1 MTRGGAKRRPI
12 ARLPAC
18 PGVAIIAGAVR
29 AGRET
34 AEGACAAALARIAGT
49 EPDIRAWR
57 HLDEAAA
64 LARARAL
71 DSGGARG
78 ALAGVP
84 VGVKDI
90 IDTADQ
96 PTGNGTA
103 LDAGRRPAADATVVR
118 RLRAAGVQI
127 LGKTVTTELACGAA
141 GPTRNPHAP
150 AHTPGGSSS
159 GSAAAVA
166 AGHVPL
172 ALGTQT
178 AGSVVRPAAFCG
190 VWGMKSSFG
199 VIPRT
204 GVLTLSH
211 TLDHVGVLAASA
223 LDTARGVDAVSGD
236 DRIDRASAGRPP
248 TRLAAALAPPLGRPR
263 LAFVRQPAWAELEP
277 GAAATCEAAAGELGA
292 PPLALGPAFARAAA
306 VHQGIMRREIAH
318 HLGPYVA
325 RGGEGLS
332 ATVREHVR
340 AGREI
345 DAAVYLS
352 LLAEA
357 DALRRTFD
365 DALRPYDAA
374 LTPSAPGVAPCGL
387 GFTGS
392 RMQTML
398 WTLLGVP
405 AVNVP
410 GLHLA
415 GLPLGIQVVGRFG
428 SDAATL
434 RAAAWCGARLR
445 EAGS

>member
-1 MTRGGAKRRPI
+1 M
-12 ARLPAC
+12 ARAC
-18 PGVAIIAGAVR
+18 PGVDAVAGAVR

-34 AEGACAAALARIAGT
+34 AAGACAAALARIAGS
-49 EPDIRAWR
+49 EPAVRAWR
-57 HLDEAAA
+57 HLDATAAMA
-64 LARARAL
+64 QARAL
-71 DSGGARG
+71 DSVGARG

-84 VGVKDI
+84 VGVKDVV
-90 IDTADQ
+90 DTADQ

-103 LDAGRRPAADATVVR
+103 LDAERRPAADATVVR
-118 RLRAAGVQI
+118 RLRAAGALV

-190 VWGMKSSFG
+190 VWGMKPSFG
-199 VIPRT
+199 AIPRT
-204 GVLTLSH
+204 GVLALSH
-211 TLDHVGVLAASA
+211 SLDHVGVLAASA
-223 LDTARGVDAVSGD
+223 LDAARGIDAVSGD

-263 LAFVRQPAWAELEP
+263 LAFVRQPAWDELEP
-277 GAAATCEAAAGELGA
+277 GAAAACAAAAQELGA
-292 PPLALGPAFARAAA
+292 APLALGPAFARAAA
-306 VHQGIMRREIAH
+306 VHRGIMRREIAH
-318 HLGPYVA
+318 HLAPHVE
-325 RGGEGLS
+325 RGGAALS
-332 ATVREHVR
+332 ETVRAHVR

-345 DAAVYLS
+345 DAAAYLS

-357 DALRRTFD
+357 DALRRAFD

-374 LTPSAPGVAPCGL
+374 LTPAAPGAAPRGL

-405 AVNVP
+405 AVNLP
-410 GLHLA
+410 GLRLD
-415 GLPLGIQVVGRFG
+415 GLPLGLQVVGRFG
-428 SDAATL
+428 CDAATL
-434 RAAAWCGARLR
+434 RAAAWCAARLQ
-445 EAGS
+445 EAGG

>member
-1 MTRGGAKRRPI
+1 M

-18 PGVAIIAGAVR
+18 PGVAAIAGAVR

-34 AEGACAAALARIAGT
+34 AEGVCAAALVRIAGT
-49 EPDIRAWR
+49 EPDVRAWR

-64 LARARAL
+64 LACARAL
-71 DSGGARG
+71 DSGGVRG

-118 RLRAAGVQI
+118 RLRAAGAQI

-190 VWGMKSSFG
+190 VWGMKPSFG
-199 VIPRT
+199 AIPRT
-204 GVLTLSH
+204 GVLTLSQ

-223 LDTARGVDAVSGD
+223 LAAARGIDAVSGD

-263 LAFVRQPAWAELEP
+263 LAFVRQPAWAELDP
-277 GAAATCEAAAGELGA
+277 SAAAACEAAAEELGA
-292 PPLALGPAFARAAA
+292 APLALGPAFAQAAS
-306 VHQGIMRREIAH
+306 VQRGIMRREIAH
-318 HLGPYVA
+318 HLAPYVA

-332 ATVREHVR
+332 ETVREHVR

-345 DAAVYLS
+345 DAAAYLS
-352 LLAEA
+352 LLATA
-357 DALRRTFD
+357 DALRRAFD
-365 DALRPYDAA
+365 DTLRPYDAA
-374 LTPSAPGVAPCGL
+374 LTPSAPGVAPRDL

-410 GLHLA
+410 GLHLD
-415 GLPLGIQVVGRFG
+415 GLPLGIQAVGRFG

-445 EAGS
+445 EAGG